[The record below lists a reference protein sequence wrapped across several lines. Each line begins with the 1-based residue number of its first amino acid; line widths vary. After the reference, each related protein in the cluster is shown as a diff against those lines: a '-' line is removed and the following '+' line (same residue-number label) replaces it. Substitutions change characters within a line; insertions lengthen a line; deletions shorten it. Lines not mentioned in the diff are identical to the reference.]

1 MASNSDL
8 WKTESNPKQ
17 QIGFSLL
24 GVAVGLV
31 LTIGFRDFEG
41 TGFSNS
47 LAGFLL
53 GLLILTIS
61 TVMLLKGGKQTVT
74 VDPRARRIILEDV
87 SRFGKKTRRVSFDE
101 IAEFFVDEL
110 GDKEG
115 GSIQYF
121 IIAKLKTGKKVSLF
135 LGFFD
140 GRNDRSEM
148 ETRCSRLTEFLRG
161 GE

>member
-1 MASNSDL
+1 MASNSDS
-8 WKTESNPKQ
+8 WKTESNPTQ
-17 QIGFSLL
+17 QTVLSLL

-31 LTIGFRDFEG
+31 LSIGFRHFEG
-41 TGFSNS
+41 PGLTSS

-61 TVMLLKGGKQTVT
+61 SAMLLKGGKQTIT
-74 VDPRARRIILEDV
+74 VDPRTRRIILEDM
-87 SRFGKKTRRVSFDE
+87 SRIGKKTRSLLFDE
-101 IAEFFVDEL
+101 IAEFYVDEL

-121 IIAKLKTGKKVSLF
+121 VVAKLKTGKKVSLF

-140 GRNDRSEM
+140 GRYDRDAM
-148 ETRCSRLTEFLRG
+148 ETRCRRLAGYLRP
-161 GE
+161 